1 MKNIKPIK
9 KKVIWSI
16 FNYSKSTP
24 NFIVKVVG
32 SIKGVL
38 AIAMGTAFVQNSPY
52 WSLGFALGMGVIDE
66 IAKGFGYED

>member
-32 SIKGVL
+32 SIKG
-38 AIAMGTAFVQNSPY
+38 
-52 WSLGFALGMGVIDE
+52 GFALGMGVIDE